1 MTIVINEIEINVQ
14 VTSGSSSNASEASGG
29 TASKEAIIKECVE
42 KVLEIIH
49 QKNER

>member
-14 VTSGSSSNASEASGG
+14 VTSVLSPHPSDGPASNPSQ
-29 TASKEAIIKECVE
+29 EAIVKECVE